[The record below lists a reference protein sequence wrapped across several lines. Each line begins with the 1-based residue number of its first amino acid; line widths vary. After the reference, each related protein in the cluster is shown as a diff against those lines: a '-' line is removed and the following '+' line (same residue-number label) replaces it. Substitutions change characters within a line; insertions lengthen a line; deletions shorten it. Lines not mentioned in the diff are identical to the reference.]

1 VPWFAATLANLPAT
15 NWNASDSHAFS
26 NRRTPRHAS
35 INGKRMNDM
44 KRLALILAAT
54 AFLAAPAL
62 AQTDESGTTTNAP
75 GGSNSGVSTGTGAP
89 AGSVNRT
96 GSGKSMSKSAMGKKS
111 MTKKKSGKKAKKS
124 KKSKMKMKKSAPAED
139 SSAPM

>member
-1 VPWFAATLANLPAT
+1 
-15 NWNASDSHAFS
+15 
-26 NRRTPRHAS
+26 
-35 INGKRMNDM
+35 M

-124 KKSKMKMKKSAPAED
+124 KKSKMKMKKSAPAGLFCTDVTFDGFKTSTDVKARMKVRAFRERLRPGEARVAGMKP
-139 SSAPM
+139 APP

>member
-1 VPWFAATLANLPAT
+1 
-15 NWNASDSHAFS
+15 
-26 NRRTPRHAS
+26 
-35 INGKRMNDM
+35 M

-62 AQTDESGTTTNAP
+62 AQTDKSGTTTNAP

-139 SSAPM
+139 FFCTDVTFDGFKTSTDVKARMKVRAFR